1 MSRYTP
7 TRRQGGEL
15 IEDHAARFQWPS
27 YWTAARPDLPKK
39 CSQPQTKSVI
49 ERDPNKIDIFH
60 ERP

>member
-7 TRRQGGEL
+7 TRRKGGEL
-15 IEDHAARFQWPS
+15 IEDHAARFRWPS
-27 YWTAARPDLPKK
+27 YWTAAPDATQE

-49 ERDPNKIDIFH
+49 ERDPSKIDIFH